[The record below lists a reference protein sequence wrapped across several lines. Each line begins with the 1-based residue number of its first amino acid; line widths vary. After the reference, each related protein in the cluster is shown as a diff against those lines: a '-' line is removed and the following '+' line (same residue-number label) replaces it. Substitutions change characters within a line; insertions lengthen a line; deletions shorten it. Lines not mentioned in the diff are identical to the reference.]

1 MAPMEASISSSD
13 RCLHCGV
20 EDILDR
26 NGLCALCAA
35 ALTSTCEV
43 CGNPIGQ
50 CICKLDEPGGD

>member
-1 MAPMEASISSSD
+1 MAGSE

-20 EDILDR
+20 EDTLNR
-26 NGLCALCAA
+26 EGLCHLCAS
-35 ALTSTCEV
+35 ALVSTCAV